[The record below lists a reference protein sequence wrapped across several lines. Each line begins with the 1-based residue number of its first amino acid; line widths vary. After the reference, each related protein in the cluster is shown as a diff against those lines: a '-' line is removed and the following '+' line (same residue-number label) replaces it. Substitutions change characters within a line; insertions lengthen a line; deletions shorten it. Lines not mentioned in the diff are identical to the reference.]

1 MKKQQNTNKDINK
14 AVVYIIKEEY
24 KKYFM
29 TIKDSNI
36 DWFLFKL
43 KSFEQDLIDDILKC
57 DVFKKIEVQINI
69 TLYENGIQTKT
80 KTRLYKLLSGAII
93 KEGF

>member
-1 MKKQQNTNKDINK
+1 MKENINK
-14 AVVYIIKEEY
+14 AVVYIIKNEQ
-24 KKYFM
+24 KKYF
-29 TIKDSNI
+29 TTLKDSSL

-57 DVFKKIEVQINI
+57 DVFKTIEFQINI

-80 KTRLYKLLSGAII
+80 KTRLYKLLSGAIV

>member
-1 MKKQQNTNKDINK
+1 
-14 AVVYIIKEEY
+14 
-24 KKYFM
+24 M
-29 TIKDSNI
+29 TLKDSNI

-57 DVFKKIEVQINI
+57 DIFKTIEFQINI
-69 TLYENGIQTKT
+69 TLYENGIRTKT
-80 KTRLYKLLSGAII
+80 KTYLYKLLSGAIV

>member
-1 MKKQQNTNKDINK
+1 MKENINK
-14 AVVYIIKEEY
+14 AVVYIIKNEQ
-24 KKYFM
+24 KKYF
-29 TIKDSNI
+29 TTLKDSSL

-57 DVFKKIEVQINI
+57 DVFKKIEFQINI
-69 TLYENGIQTKT
+69 TLYENGTKTKT
-80 KTRLYKLLSGAII
+80 KTRLYKLLSGAIV

>member
-1 MKKQQNTNKDINK
+1 MNK
-14 AVVYIIKEEY
+14 ATVYIIKNEQ

-29 TIKDSNI
+29 TLKDNSL

-57 DVFKKIEVQINI
+57 DVFKEIAFQINI
-69 TLYENGIQTKT
+69 TLYENGTQTKT
-80 KTRLYKLLSGAII
+80 KTRLYKLLSGAIV

>member
-1 MKKQQNTNKDINK
+1 MEKNMNK
-14 AVVYIIKEEY
+14 ATVYIIKNEQ
-24 KKYFM
+24 KKYF
-29 TIKDSNI
+29 TTLKDSSI

-57 DVFKKIEVQINI
+57 NTFKEIEFQINI

-80 KTRLYKLLSGAII
+80 KTRLYKLLSGAIV

>member
-1 MKKQQNTNKDINK
+1 MKQNMNK
-14 AVVYIIKEEY
+14 ATVYIIKNEQ

-29 TIKDSNI
+29 TLKDSSI

-57 DVFKKIEVQINI
+57 DVFKTIEFQINI

-80 KTRLYKLLSGAII
+80 KTHLYKLLSGAIV

>member
-1 MKKQQNTNKDINK
+1 MKQNMNK
-14 AVVYIIKEEY
+14 ATVYIIKNEQ
-24 KKYFM
+24 KKYF
-29 TIKDSNI
+29 TTLKDSSI

-57 DVFKKIEVQINI
+57 DVFKTIEFQINI

-80 KTRLYKLLSGAII
+80 KTHLYKLLSGAIV

>member
-1 MKKQQNTNKDINK
+1 MKENINK
-14 AVVYIIKEEY
+14 ATVYIIKNEQ
-24 KKYFM
+24 KKYFL
-29 TIKDSNI
+29 TLKDSNL

-43 KSFEQDLIDDILKC
+43 KSFEQDLINDILKC
-57 DVFKKIEVQINI
+57 DVFKEIEFQINI

-80 KTRLYKLLSGAII
+80 KTRLYKLLSGAIV